1 MRNNR
6 SVDVLAGRL
15 SSERNRGVLS
25 AFFKRVILKK
35 FEHLALGLI
44 EFTDGDKV
52 YSFGDRNSEMRVN
65 VRVLSP
71 EFYVLLGSGGLVG
84 AAEAYTSGFWE
95 TDELLLLIRIVLR
108 NKEVLGKLESGW
120 SKMLDPLNIA
130 IHWHRKNSLHGS
142 KENILAHY
150 DLSNEFYQ
158 LWLDETMT
166 YSSGFF
172 VDQSSTLREASIEK
186 IDRICRKLNL
196 SNKDSVLEIGSGW
209 GSFAIHAVMNYEC
222 HVTTTTISD
231 AQYDWAKKKIQD
243 AGLSEKI
250 TLLKDDYRNLTGQ
263 YDKIVSIE
271 MIEAVGFEYVPLY
284 FQKVSSLLK
293 SDGLFGLQGITFND
307 QEFDDYR
314 RSVDFIKK
322 YIFPGSCLISIAQVT
337 EAIKKYTDLSIS
349 HLEDITMHYAT
360 TLEIWRN
367 NFLDQ
372 IVAVKNLGFSK
383 EFIKIWEF
391 YFAYCEAGFRE
402 RNIGNY
408 QFVFSKPAAQD
419 IRIEY

>member
-15 SSERNRGVLS
+15 SSERKRGILS

-35 FEHLALGLI
+35 FENLALGLI
-44 EFTDGDKV
+44 VFTDGDEIH
-52 YSFGDRNSEMRVN
+52 SFGDRSSEMRVN

-130 IHWHRKNSLHGS
+130 IHWHRKNSLRGS
-142 KENILAHY
+142 KKNILAHY
-150 DLSNEFYQ
+150 DLSNEFYR

-166 YSSGFF
+166 YSCGFF
-172 VDQSSTLREASIEK
+172 VDKSSTLREASIEK
-186 IDRICRKLNL
+186 IDRICRKLDL
-196 SNKDSVLEIGSGW
+196 SNNDSVLEIGSGW
-209 GSFAIHAVMNYEC
+209 GSFAIHAVMNYDC

-231 AQYDWAKKKIQD
+231 AQYNWAKKEIQD
-243 AGLSEKI
+243 AGLSDKI

-307 QEFDDYR
+307 QEFDDYK

-322 YIFPGSCLISIAQVT
+322 YIFPGSCLISIAQIT
-337 EAIKKYTDLSIS
+337 EVIKKYTDLSIS

-360 TLEIWRN
+360 TLDIWRN
-367 NFLDQ
+367 NFLNQ
-372 IVAVKNLGFSK
+372 VVAVKNLGFSK

-408 QFVFSKPAAQD
+408 QFVFSKPSVQD

>member
-1 MRNNR
+1 MKNNR
-6 SVDVLAGRL
+6 SVDLVAEQL
-15 SSERNRGVLS
+15 SSGKKRGVLS
-25 AFFKRVILKK
+25 AFFKRIILKK
-35 FEHLALGLI
+35 FGNLKLGRI
-44 EFTDGDKV
+44 EFSDGNEV
-52 YSFGDRNSEMRVN
+52 YSFGDMTSEMKVK

-71 EFYVLLGSGGLVG
+71 EFYPLLGSGGLVG
-84 AAEAYTSGFWE
+84 AAEAYASGFWE
-95 TDELLLLIRIVLR
+95 TDELLLLIRIVLK

-120 SKMLDPLNIA
+120 SKMFNPVNMV
-130 IHWHRKNSLHGS
+130 IHWRRKNSLNGS
-142 KENILAHY
+142 KKNILAHY
-150 DLSNEFYQ
+150 DLSNDFYR

-166 YSSGFF
+166 YSCGIFE
-172 VDQSSTLREASIEK
+172 DKSSTLREASVEK
-186 IDRICRKLNL
+186 LDRICRKLKLCNQ
-196 SNKDSVLEIGSGW
+196 DSVLEIGSGW
-209 GSFAIHAVMNYEC
+209 GSFALHAVENYGC

-231 AQYDWAKKKIQD
+231 AQYNWAQQKIQA
-243 AGLSEKI
+243 AGLNDKI
-250 TLLKDDYRNLTGQ
+250 VLLKDDYRNLTGE

-271 MIEAVGFEYVPLY
+271 MIEAVGYEYVPLY

-293 SDGLFGLQGITFND
+293 EDGLFGLQGITFND
-307 QEFDDYR
+307 QEFDDYK

-337 EAIKKYTDLSIS
+337 EAMKKYTDFSIS

-360 TLEIWRN
+360 TLKTWRS

-372 IVAVKNLGFSK
+372 IITIKNLGFSK

-408 QFVFSKPAAQD
+408 QFIFSKPAVQN
-419 IRIEY
+419 IRIDY

>member
-15 SSERNRGVLS
+15 SSERKRGILS

-35 FEHLALGLI
+35 FENLALGLI
-44 EFTDGDKV
+44 VFTDGDEIH
-52 YSFGDRNSEMRVN
+52 SFGDRSSEMRVN

-130 IHWHRKNSLHGS
+130 IHWHRKNSLRGS
-142 KENILAHY
+142 KKNILAHY
-150 DLSNEFYQ
+150 DLSNEFYR

-166 YSSGFF
+166 YSCGFF
-172 VDQSSTLREASIEK
+172 VDKSSTLREASIEK
-186 IDRICRKLNL
+186 IDRICRKLDL
-196 SNKDSVLEIGSGW
+196 SSNDSVLEIGSGW

-231 AQYDWAKKKIQD
+231 AQYNWAKKEIQD
-243 AGLSEKI
+243 AGLSDKI

-307 QEFDDYR
+307 QEFDDYK

-337 EAIKKYTDLSIS
+337 EVIKKYTDLSIS

-360 TLEIWRN
+360 TLDIWRN
-367 NFLDQ
+367 NFLNQ
-372 IVAVKNLGFSK
+372 VVAVKNLGFSK

-408 QFVFSKPAAQD
+408 QFVFSKPSVQD

>member
-150 DLSNEFYQ
+150 DLSNEFYR

-166 YSSGFF
+166 YSCGFF
-172 VDQSSTLREASIEK
+172 VDKSSTLREASIEK
-186 IDRICRKLNL
+186 IDRICRKLDL
-196 SNKDSVLEIGSGW
+196 SNNDSVLEIGSGW

-307 QEFDDYR
+307 QEFDDYK

-383 EFIKIWEF
+383 EFIKICEF

>member
-15 SSERNRGVLS
+15 SSERKRGILS

-35 FEHLALGLI
+35 FENLALGLI
-44 EFTDGDKV
+44 VFTDGDEIH
-52 YSFGDRNSEMRVN
+52 SFGDRSSEMRVN

-130 IHWHRKNSLHGS
+130 IHWHRKNSLRGS

-150 DLSNEFYQ
+150 DLSNEFYR

-166 YSSGFF
+166 YSCGFF
-172 VDQSSTLREASIEK
+172 VDKSSTLREASIEK

-196 SNKDSVLEIGSGW
+196 SNNDSVLEIGSGW

-231 AQYDWAKKKIQD
+231 AQYNWAKKEIQD
-243 AGLSEKI
+243 AGLSDKI

-307 QEFDDYR
+307 QEFDDYK

-337 EAIKKYTDLSIS
+337 EVIKKYTDLSIS

-360 TLEIWRN
+360 TLDIWRN
-367 NFLDQ
+367 NFLNQ
-372 IVAVKNLGFSK
+372 VVAVKNLGFSK

-408 QFVFSKPAAQD
+408 QFVFSKPSVQD